1 MTAKETAAN
10 FRVMEKRT
18 FGKTDMQVS
27 VLGFGASEIGYEEA
41 SQSTVEQLLKSALDA
56 GLNVIDTGECYRK
69 SEELIGRSVGNRRA
83 DFYLFTKCGHPH
95 GAESAANWS
104 HDSIL
109 ESIERSLRRL
119 QTDVLD
125 MVHLH
130 SCSEAELR
138 KGEAIAALQT
148 ARERGHTRFIGYSG
162 DGQAA
167 HYAVE
172 CGAFDSLQI
181 SINIADQ
188 EAIELTV
195 PLARERGIG
204 VIAKRP
210 IANVAWKTGH
220 KPANSYHQ
228 IYWERLRKLNFDFLQ
243 TPDLEK
249 TIGTALRFTLSVPGV
264 DTAIVGT
271 TKPERWEQNAKL
283 LEAGALSEEK
293 FAAIRERWDDVAP
306 KTWIGQT

>member
-1 MTAKETAAN
+1 
-10 FRVMEKRT
+10 MEKRQL
-18 FGKTDMQVS
+18 GKTAMQVS

-41 SQSTVEQLLKSALDA
+41 SPSTVEQLLNSALDD
-56 GLNVIDTGECYRK
+56 GLNVIDTAECYRG
-69 SEELIGRSVGNRRA
+69 SEELIGKAVGNRRS
-83 DFYLFTKCGHPH
+83 DFYLFTKCGHPR

-104 HDSIL
+104 RESIL

-125 MVHLH
+125 LVHLH

-148 ARERGHTRFIGYSG
+148 ARDRGHTRFIGYSG
-162 DGQAA
+162 DGRAA
-167 HYAVE
+167 RYAVE

-188 EAIELTV
+188 EAIELTL

-210 IANVAWKTGH
+210 IANVAWKTGY
-220 KPANSYHQ
+220 KPASSYHQ

-243 TPDLEK
+243 TTDLEK
-249 TIGTALRFTLSVPGV
+249 TIATALRFTLSVPGV
-264 DTAIVGT
+264 ATAIVGT

-283 LEAGALSEEK
+283 LEAGALRETEFK
-293 FAAIRERWDDVAP
+293 EIRERWDDVAP